1 MSSPRL
7 LLFFSVL
14 CAVISITPLGDDWQ
28 VLVRL
33 APEWT
38 SHPNGYPYLMP
49 HEHLVQAIV
58 NGWQSLLQA
67 AANSAWLT
75 DAQAAALM
83 ADGLPMNGVLQSVAA
98 TLFVLAA
105 FLWAVA
111 SVRSPKAANSMPSAE
126 SSTAELPLMQEPMM
140 PAVESSAKPIEP
152 STPAPTAVS
161 SIPASIAIAPTS
173 VLSEPVSAPSMA
185 AASAISVEQRL
196 AALELQVANLLLNPD
211 AQPVAEELVDL
222 NRDLRELSRAVKSS
236 TSSRS

>member
-49 HEHLVQAIV
+49 HELFAQSIV
-58 NGWQSLLQA
+58 AGWQSLLQA

-75 DAQAAALM
+75 DAQAASLM
-83 ADGLPMNGVLQSVAA
+83 ADGLPLNGVLQTVAA

-105 FLWAVA
+105 FLWAVS
-111 SVRSPKAANSMPSAE
+111 SVRSPKAAGAPHTDKSRPAE
-126 SSTAELPLMQEPMM
+126 QDSMQEPVM
-140 PAVESSAKPIEP
+140 PAVAL
-152 STPAPTAVS
+152 AP
-161 SIPASIAIAPTS
+161 
-173 VLSEPVSAPSMA
+173 VLVLPEPVTTPLMA
-185 AASAISVEQRL
+185 AGPAISIEQRL

-222 NRDLRELSRAVKSS
+222 NRDLRELSRALKSS
-236 TSSRS
+236 TSSQS

>member
-111 SVRSPKAANSMPSAE
+111 SVRSPKAANTMPSAE

-140 PAVESSAKPIEP
+140 PAVESSAMPIEP

>member
-111 SVRSPKAANSMPSAE
+111 SVRSPKAANTMPSAE

-140 PAVESSAKPIEP
+140 PAVESSAMPIEP

-161 SIPASIAIAPTS
+161 PIPASIAIAPPS
-173 VLSEPVSAPSMA
+173 VLAEPVSAPSMT